1 MNTRCVSGCLQD
13 VEAPIRVSF
22 MKLYQWPHS
31 DAEFLKLISA
41 REEKSTGGN
50 PRASWKGRESYASR
64 QMYLRSY
71 TFCRKEETVAEKTRK
86 WLSEKKKMKGRKEK
100 RKGGPME
107 VVAVVKRVKDKSVS
121 GVYSVFEVV
130 FECLFSCMARVDVVE
145 FK

>member
-22 MKLYQWPHS
+22 MKLYQWPQS

-50 PRASWKGRESYASR
+50 SRASWRGRESYASR

-86 WLSEKKKMKGRKEK
+86 WLSEKKKMKVAK
-100 RKGGPME
+100 RKTGPME

-121 GVYSVFEVV
+121 GVCSVFEVV

-145 FK
+145 F